1 MKTILITG
9 ASSGI
14 GRALAVQAARAGY
27 AVFAVGRNVRALAAL
42 ASQVDVEGGALVTDV
57 CDISEPAN
65 APALIGRAIGAFGH
79 VDILVNNAGAAASG
93 PIATQS
99 DEDLRVQFGTHVLG
113 PLAITREALPS
124 LRACR
129 GHVFMIGSGVARIPV
144 GGMGAYPPA
153 KAALRSATAILRR
166 EVAALEIAVTYVDPG
181 AVDTGFM
188 ARAGMPGAA
197 RNMLISPE
205 LVARKILLAVMTRP
219 RVLNVTPLQTAAVTI
234 AEMFPAITEVVL
246 EMNPALVG
254 AGPSLAAIEMQREAE
269 GGGEKIAL
277 PSVRPVAIENGVV
290 APEPVA
296 PAPPVPEPEPV
307 AVEPPP
313 PPAPVR
319 EPVVAAAEPQPAE
332 APAEPERT
340 FVSRWQYEP
349 PDSDEAPPAA
359 PAPAKAPA
367 AASAALLS
375 DEEEPEPYAAHEPT
389 LHHDVVPTSATSS
402 FDAALEPL
410 LRRMQRAKLSLDF
423 VRSLLI
429 VDSVIDVGEAAM
441 RWAGMPNKHE
451 RALTGEVF
459 FALAEWGF
467 LAPRADGRYRVI
479 YSAEQDPA
487 V

>member
-42 ASQVDVEGGALVTDV
+42 ASKVDVEGGTLLTDV
-57 CDISEPAN
+57 CDISDPAN

>member
-42 ASQVDVEGGALVTDV
+42 ASQVDVEGGTLLTDV
-57 CDISEPAN
+57 CDISDPAN